1 MKIFVRVSFVAACV
15 AALPF
20 RAAPAADSAGKL
32 YVTTAASSLIEQGL
46 AASAPTGAEAAAFEA
61 VNGPSVRTF
70 NNVAQATTSPWVDAN
85 AWRFQRGMKKAS
97 YEKLAAGSAV
107 PAAAEAFAFNVD
119 AILNPDPADIPE
131 LGRFLGFL
139 KGQERAGLPAMAN
152 IGVIDDR
159 SPQMDEVLNM
169 LTRRNLL
176 YRVVS
181 APDRKL
187 DLTVQL
193 GSKNFP
199 RESAANPSDF
209 AARVRE
215 KLSDDKRLIRI
226 YGTSTVIAHLTGDGK
241 RAQLFLLSY
250 ARGGGRGQGTVQGR
264 QGGGTGGG
272 GGQPIRIRL
281 LGRYRPVKIAAYGA
295 ADNAQLMDV
304 ENPENTTEFSLPPF
318 NTLAIVDLQ
327 TTK

>member
-264 QGGGTGGG
+264 QGGG

-281 LGRYRPVKIAAYGA
+281 LGRYRPVKVAAYGA

-318 NTLAIVDLQ
+318 NALAIVDLQ